1 MIWREFVLKTIASI
15 SDFIKNFFRMIKK
28 MNIANKLTLTRIV
41 LVPLFMLYM
50 FYDNVYTRVTAL
62 VVFIVAALTDLF
74 DGRIARR
81 YNCVSNFGK
90 FMDPLADKLLVSA
103 AFISFVGLEE
113 LQIPAWMVVCVVSRE
128 FSITGLRT
136 LAASQGK
143 IISASKSGKFK
154 TTFQIATIIVVLLI
168 LIVNA
173 WINKLGSTGVFL
185 FDSGSLSKY
194 YLELCLEK
202 IPYYLMFITTSIT
215 VFSGFIYVVKNKEIF
230 KNTD

>member
-1 MIWREFVLKTIASI
+1 MIWKEFVLKKTASI
-15 SDFIKNFFRMIKK
+15 SDLIKK
-28 MNIANKLTLTRIV
+28 VFNRIKVMNLANKLTLTRII
-41 LVPLFMLYM
+41 LVPLFMMYM
-50 FYDNVYTRVTAL
+50 FYDNLYTRVIAL

-74 DGRIARR
+74 DGRIARY

-113 LQIPAWMVVCVVSRE
+113 LQIPAWMVVCVIIRE

-136 LAASQGK
+136 LAAAQGK

-154 TTFQIATIIVVLLI
+154 TTFQITTIIIVLLI

-173 WINKLGSTGVFL
+173 WINKLGSTEVFL
-185 FDSGSLSKY
+185 FNYGSLSKY
-194 YLELCLEK
+194 YLELYLEK
-202 IPYYLMFITTSIT
+202 IPYYLMFFTTCIT
-215 VFSGFIYVVKNKEIF
+215 VFSGVIYVVKNKEIF
-230 KNTD
+230 KNTN

>member
-1 MIWREFVLKTIASI
+1 
-15 SDFIKNFFRMIKK
+15 
-28 MNIANKLTLTRIV
+28 MNLANKLTLTRIV
-41 LVPLFMLYM
+41 LVPLFMIYM

-103 AFISFVGLEE
+103 AFISFVGMEE
-113 LQIPAWMVVCVVSRE
+113 LQIPAWMVVCVISRE

-143 IISASKSGKFK
+143 IVSASKSGKFK
-154 TTFQIATIIVVLLI
+154 TTFQI
-168 LIVNA
+168 
-173 WINKLGSTGVFL
+173 
-185 FDSGSLSKY
+185 
-194 YLELCLEK
+194 
-202 IPYYLMFITTSIT
+202 
-215 VFSGFIYVVKNKEIF
+215 
-230 KNTD
+230 

>member
-1 MIWREFVLKTIASI
+1 MIWKEFVLKKIASI
-15 SDFIKNFFRMIKK
+15 RDLIKK
-28 MNIANKLTLTRIV
+28 VFSRIKMMNLANKLTLTRIV
-41 LVPLFMLYM
+41 LVPLFMMYM
-50 FYDNVYTRVTAL
+50 FYDNFYTRVIAL

-103 AFISFVGLEE
+103 AFISFVEMKE
-113 LQIPAWMVVCVVSRE
+113 LQIPAWMVVCVISRE

-136 LAASQGK
+136 LAAAQGK

-154 TTFQIATIIVVLLI
+154 TTFQITTIIVVLLI
-168 LIVNA
+168 LIMNA
-173 WINKLGSTGVFL
+173 WITELGSTEVFL
-185 FDSGSLSKY
+185 FHSGSLSKY
-194 YLELCLEK
+194 YLRLCLKE
-202 IPYYLMFITTSIT
+202 IPYYLMFITTCIT
-215 VFSGFIYVVKNKEIF
+215 IFSGIVYVVKNKEIF